1 MCYLLG
7 IKNGI
12 RELGVCSLHWREGL
26 PEEFTVQHSSCSLYE
41 DYLKWVVGFFGETVT
56 KRDIYPWI
64 SLNNVKKFNVFHLLV
79 VLARSPLEG
88 VPNFH
93 EHYVYDITQRDVD
106 PMQLL
111 LRSYESTEVV
121 FYNQNHG
128 LQRTNDARKKRLLP
142 LEKLTLEQ
150 AIKDLNASE
159 KGWQINDSWD
169 FKDYCFGLV
178 QG

>member
-1 MCYLLG
+1 MCLLLG

-12 RELGVCSLHWREGL
+12 REVGVCSLHWRDGL
-26 PEEFTVQHSSCSLYE
+26 PEEFTVQNYSCSLYE

-56 KRDIYPWI
+56 KRNIYHWI

-111 LRSYESTEVV
+111 LRSYESTKVV

-150 AIKDLNASE
+150 AIKDLNACK